1 MEDECEMMKVYETE
15 VYQQELNDLKGQSL
29 ERKQSLSS
37 ALNDMDITSGHH
49 FIYVF
54 TFNKEHKSI
63 ILYCPF
69 SLYK

>member
-1 MEDECEMMKVYETE
+1 MEDECDMMKVYETE

-49 FIYVF
+49 FIVCVYF
-54 TFNKEHKSI
+54 
-63 ILYCPF
+63 
-69 SLYK
+69 

>member
-1 MEDECEMMKVYETE
+1 MADECDMMKVYETE

-49 FIYVF
+49 FIVCVYF
-54 TFNKEHKSI
+54 
-63 ILYCPF
+63 
-69 SLYK
+69 